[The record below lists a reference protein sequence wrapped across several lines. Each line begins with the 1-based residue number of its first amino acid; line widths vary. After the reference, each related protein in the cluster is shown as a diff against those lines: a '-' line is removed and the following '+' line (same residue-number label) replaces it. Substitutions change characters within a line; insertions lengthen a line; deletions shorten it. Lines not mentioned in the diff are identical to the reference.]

1 MPVAVGASSEWRL
14 GSWDGFRIPRPF
26 ARCVARF
33 GEPILVARVVDRRA
47 EEVAREEVEAA
58 LRALSCISGPRGP
71 GLMYAL
77 YSAMLALALAA
88 YSPFFFL
95 RRFGRGG
102 YGHDFGQRL
111 GRIEPGLPAEP
122 RCWIHAVSVGEAA
135 AAAPLVRGIR
145 GRWPALGIVV
155 TTVTPTGARIVAGE
169 LGRVATHR
177 YFPIDLPGPVRRAL
191 GAVRPRFFVGM
202 ETELWPN
209 FLRALALRGVPS
221 MIANGRISDRS
232 FKRYRLVRPLVARM
246 LARVTVFAMQSEE
259 DARRIIALGA
269 PAERVVV
276 TGNLKTDLVPAPSS
290 TDWEALLG
298 LGPDD
303 LLWIAGSTHRGEEAA
318 VLDVFERVR
327 PPFPALRL
335 VLAPR
340 HPERAAEVER
350 LILERGLRPVRR
362 TALGPGGA
370 ARGAVVILD
379 TVGELADLYRLAAV
393 VFVGGS
399 LVPVGGHNMLEPA
412 LRKKP
417 VLYGPH
423 ATNFRDSAALLESVG
438 ASVVVADTGDL
449 ERQMTRLLAPSG
461 HQARDGRGRLRRGGR
476 AAGRGGPDPGAGG
489 ARARGRARPA
499 REPMK
504 PRTDPSIRLRRY
516 WENPDTPVVT
526 AGLAALS
533 VGYRAALTL
542 REAAYRVRLLG
553 TGRLACPVISIGNI
567 TLGGSG
573 KTPVTE
579 LAVRT
584 LRELGGRP
592 AVVSRGYGR
601 HTRGVHVVADREGS
615 GSPPTRRGTSRDC
628 SPSGS
633 PACPWWWGKIAS
645 PPAGWPPSTA
655 APP

>member
-1 MPVAVGASSEWRL
+1 
-14 GSWDGFRIPRPF
+14 
-26 ARCVARF
+26 
-33 GEPILVARVVDRRA
+33 
-47 EEVAREEVEAA
+47 
-58 LRALSCISGPRGP
+58 
-71 GLMYAL
+71 
-77 YSAMLALALAA
+77 
-88 YSPFFFL
+88 
-95 RRFGRGG
+95 
-102 YGHDFGQRL
+102 
-111 GRIEPGLPAEP
+111 
-122 RCWIHAVSVGEAA
+122 VGEAA

-209 FLRALALRGVPS
+209 FLRALASRGVPS

-246 LARVTVFAMQSEE
+246 LGRVTVFAMQSEE

-318 VLDVFERVR
+318 VLDVFERLR
-327 PPFPALRL
+327 PQFPALRL

-340 HPERAAEVER
+340 HPVRAAEVER
-350 LILERGLRPVRR
+350 LIAERGLRPVRR

-399 LVPVGGHNMLEPA
+399 LVPAGGHNMLEPA

-438 ASVVVADTGDL
+438 AAVVVADGGDL
-449 ERQMTRLLAPSG
+449 ERQMTRLLRHA
-461 HQARDGRGRLRRGGR
+461 DTRREMGEAGF
-476 AAGRGGPDPGAGG
+476 AAVAGRQGAVAQTLALVERVLVDGH
-489 ARARGRARPA
+489 APRG
-499 REPMK
+499 
-504 PRTDPSIRLRRY
+504 S
-516 WENPDTPVVT
+516 
-526 AGLAALS
+526 
-533 VGYRAALTL
+533 
-542 REAAYRVRLLG
+542 
-553 TGRLACPVISIGNI
+553 
-567 TLGGSG
+567 
-573 KTPVTE
+573 
-579 LAVRT
+579 
-584 LRELGGRP
+584 
-592 AVVSRGYGR
+592 
-601 HTRGVHVVADREGS
+601 
-615 GSPPTRRGTSRDC
+615 
-628 SPSGS
+628 
-633 PACPWWWGKIAS
+633 
-645 PPAGWPPSTA
+645 
-655 APP
+655 